1 VLKVTNCGGAALGTP
16 VTVVQGWSHFAIMA
30 TTVKVASQAKW
41 EPGMQESDL
50 MDALPDGQSR
60 KDEETQNITLVSLG
74 CFCGPKLSFKNI
86 GRGAATLPFDW
97 MRTRHD
103 GLVHFLRDKWD
114 ERSNYNGFFEFNS
127 KKVVPGCQM
136 TTYRSYFHSF
146 WHDDPTDPGM
156 HERYKRRIER
166 FNEIDANSTPVLFVR
181 TIPTTQELVK
191 VPELMDLLMERHGKQ
206 SFLLL
211 IIDFQKTA
219 QGAAVV
225 EGMDNIMVHFLSGSK
240 HVNQEGLPAPPYG
253 DAVNLALD
261 WIVGRS
267 VSVMQFDNWEAII
280 KCADHTEWGLNGLG
294 GLYAFELS
302 LEPPQEEA
310 PEPLP
315 DRLPQLAA
323 VPVKKLERDY
333 LLKAPRPEQRPQLR
347 QMQVVPLGF
356 GGLVKA
362 TVIAMGIPSP
372 ALPFDW
378 IQITDAGL
386 LHFLRK
392 GFEAPIR
399 DGLGAGGQRP
409 KEKRGFFDFA
419 TRRQVPQSD
428 LMMSRSHLHSF
439 WHDDPADP
447 QVRKA
452 YEKRFESFEQMAR
465 SGDTLLFVRVVAT
478 SSELG
483 RAYELTQAL
492 SKKFGPQ
499 AALLLICDFQSKVG
513 PLMVDTFDDL
523 MVYFLE
529 ADAHKTAAPYK
540 KPILTA
546 LEWLSGKEL
555 RMDIVPDFKALQA
568 LADPTNWGLM
578 GLGGYLAFEG
588 FSGAPETVEWTPG
601 PEDQWLMDAKF
612 QADKDALAV
621 VSLGYHEFLG
631 KALEMCQLQVE
642 TSPFD
647 GAFITGEGVLH
658 FLRNDFNG
666 FLDVAKPMRISGSP
680 FMVRRSSYHSFWDV
694 NPDNRLRQAE
704 INIRSFRHLLGSNR
718 VKLFVRAMATGEE
731 LALLGEI
738 HEALCKHSPGALL
751 LAVIGGQD
759 RKTLTVASNYSVLVQ
774 FIEEDPIQTGIL
786 QSYAE
791 PVRRSMDWAVGK
803 ELKAGVVP
811 DFAALKGLL
820 KPLPPAP
827 LVGPGN
833 VPIFEESASTTDE
846 SGEGSLSN
854 SSSPGVQMM
863 GSQNL
868 KAKVLSPSRGYAG
881 VSLR

>member
-1 VLKVTNCGGAALGTP
+1 
-16 VTVVQGWSHFAIMA
+16 MA

-60 KDEETQNITLVSLG
+60 KDEETQNIMLVSLG

-97 MRTRHD
+97 MRTRHE

-114 ERSNYNGFFEFNS
+114 ESSNFNGFFEFTS

-136 TTYRSYFHSF
+136 TTYRSYYHSF

-166 FNEIDANSTPVLFVR
+166 FNEINANSTPVLFVR
-181 TIPTTQELVK
+181 TIPTTQELAR
-191 VPELMDLLMERHGKQ
+191 VPELMDLLIARHGQQ

-280 KCADHTEWGLNGLG
+280 KCADYTEWGLNGLG
-294 GLYAFELS
+294 GLYAFELGM
-302 LEPPQEEA
+302 EPPQEEI
-310 PEPLP
+310 PENSLLPFPNPLP
-315 DRLPQLAA
+315 RLAA

-347 QMQVVPLGF
+347 QLQVVPLGF

-378 IQITDAGL
+378 IQISDAGL

-409 KEKRGFFDFA
+409 SEKRGFFDYA
-419 TRRQVPQSD
+419 TRRKVGESN
-428 LMMSRSHLHSF
+428 LMMCRSHLHSF

-447 QVRKA
+447 EVRKG
-452 YEKRFESFEQMAR
+452 YEKRFENFETMAKT
-465 SGDTLLFVRVVAT
+465 GDTLLFVRVVAT
-478 SSELG
+478 ASELG

-499 AALLLICDFQSKVG
+499 AALLLICDFQVKVG

-529 ADAHKTAAPYK
+529 ADAQKSAAPYK

-555 RMDIVPDFKALQA
+555 KMDIVPDFKALQA
-568 LADPTNWGLM
+568 LAEPTNWGLM
-578 GLGGYLAFEG
+578 GLGGFLAFEG
-588 FSGAPETVEWTPG
+588 LTGPVAEMAETVEWTPG
-601 PEDQWLMDAKF
+601 PEDQWLMDARF
-612 QADKDALAV
+612 EADKDALAV

-631 KALEMCQLQVE
+631 KALELAKLQVE

-658 FLRNDFNG
+658 FLRNDFHG
-666 FLDVAKPMRISGSP
+666 FLDVAKPIRIEGSP

-694 NPDNRLRQAE
+694 NPEIRLRQAE
-704 INIRSFRHLLGSNR
+704 MNIRSFRHLLGSNR
-718 VKLFVRAMATGEE
+718 VKLFVRALATGDE
-731 LALLGEI
+731 LPLLGEI

-751 LAVIGGQD
+751 LAIVGGQE
-759 RKTLTVASNYSVLVQ
+759 RKTLTVATNYSVLVQ
-774 FIEEDPIQTGIL
+774 FIEEDPIQTGLL

-791 PVRRSMDWAVGK
+791 PVRRSLDWAVGK

-820 KPLPPAP
+820 SPLPPAP

-833 VPIFEESASTTDE
+833 VPIFEEASSTTDE

-854 SSSPGVQMM
+854 SSSPGVYMM

-881 VSLR
+881 VTLR